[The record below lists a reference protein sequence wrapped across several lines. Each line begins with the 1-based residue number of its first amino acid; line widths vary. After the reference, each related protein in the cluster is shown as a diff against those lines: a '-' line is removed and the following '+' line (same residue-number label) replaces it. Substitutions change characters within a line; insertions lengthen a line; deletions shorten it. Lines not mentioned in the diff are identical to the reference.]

1 VALVLRQHDHH
12 DLNVRSAFLHVLGDA
27 LASVGVIVAGV
38 IILFTGWTVVDPLIS
53 ALIGLIILT
62 GSGRVLRESVHILA
76 EGMPKGLRASDVADA
91 MGKVPGIKEIHDLH
105 VWTLSPGYV
114 ALSAHVML
122 ADQALSQ
129 TQDVME
135 GLKRA
140 LAEEF
145 GIEHT
150 TIQFE
155 CDNCGQERNGQ
166 VGHLCYSGPDEIGTK
181 CGS

>member
-1 VALVLRQHDHH
+1 
-12 DLNVRSAFLHVLGDA
+12 
-27 LASVGVIVAGV
+27 
-38 IILFTGWTVVDPLIS
+38 
-53 ALIGLIILT
+53 
-62 GSGRVLRESVHILA
+62 
-76 EGMPKGLRASDVADA
+76 VADA
-91 MGKVPGIKEIHDLH
+91 MGRVPGIKEVHDLH

-155 CDNCGQERNGQ
+155 CNHCGQGRNGQ
-166 VGHLCYSGPDEIGTK
+166 AGHLCYSGPGEICTK
-181 CGS
+181 RCS